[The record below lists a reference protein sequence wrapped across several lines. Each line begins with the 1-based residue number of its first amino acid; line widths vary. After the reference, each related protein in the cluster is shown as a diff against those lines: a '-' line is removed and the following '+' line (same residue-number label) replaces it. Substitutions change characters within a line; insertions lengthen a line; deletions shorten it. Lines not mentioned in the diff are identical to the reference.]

1 MQIVI
6 RIIGILMFLSGI
18 LFLLKPALIKQIV
31 TFMQKGYRVYF
42 IAMLRIALAIVFLL
56 GARQCGM
63 PRVIVILAIL
73 FLLSGL
79 SIFMLGSGKIQRILK
94 WYLRQPIFF
103 LRILSLIPLILGGL
117 IIYAA

>member
-1 MQIVI
+1 MQITI
-6 RIIGILMFLSGI
+6 RIIGILMFMAGI
-18 LFLLKPALIKQIV
+18 LFLINPQIIKQII
-31 TFMQKGYRVYF
+31 TFLQKGYRIYF
-42 IAMLRIALAIVFLL
+42 VGMLRIALAVVFLL

-63 PRVIVILAIL
+63 TRVIIVLAIL
-73 FLLSGL
+73 FLISGL

-103 LRILSLIPLILGGL
+103 LRILALIPLILGGL

>member
-1 MQIVI
+1 MVI
-6 RIIGILMFLSGI
+6 RIIGIVMFLAGI
-18 LFLLKPALIKQIV
+18 LFLLKPLIIKQLIS
-31 TFMQKGYRVYF
+31 FLQKGYRVYF
-42 IAMLRIALAIVFLL
+42 VGMLRIALAIVFLL
-56 GARQCGM
+56 GARHCGM
-63 PRVIVILAIL
+63 PRVIVVLAIL

-117 IIYAA
+117 IIYAS